1 MLEQH
6 GPCEHAIPNAHT
18 DTHTDTHTE
27 SHRNFF
33 RDFEDFGPGGALGPV
48 RPPSSSISQ
57 RMDEEYGG
65 DNAYAGT
72 FKSTP
77 HGMDTNGMEWIR
89 MDSVKWIV

>member
-1 MLEQH
+1 MIFFTLAPPVTRSPDTDSH
-6 GPCEHAIPNAHT
+6 TDSHT
-18 DTHTDTHTE
+18 DTHTQY
-27 SHRNFF
+27 FF
-33 RDFEDFGPGGALGPV
+33 RDFEDLGPGGALGPV

-77 HGMDTNGMEWIR
+77 HGMDTNE
-89 MDSVKWIV
+89 